1 MRRGAP
7 EIRGSLTLLGLA
19 ASVLLGCETHEP
31 APQPDPVPGLLASHS
46 VAAGSAL
53 ARDRPAAIV
62 DGQSV
67 TWAQLQP
74 RLAEAAGGQILDE
87 VILERALERDLARSS
102 IVVTA
107 DALAAE
113 ESAALEALDGDPL
126 RAEQLL
132 ASLRGAQGLGSER
145 WKALLYR
152 NAALRALARRDS
164 TISEENIRQAYDTL
178 HGPRRVCRLIVVAD
192 LPAAEKAKGR
202 LASGESFADVAA
214 LASIDSSAAR
224 GGLLAPIARED
235 PSYPPAFREALF
247 ALAPGARSELILLE
261 NGYAIV
267 ELREELKGDGADP
280 AASRTECE
288 RVARRAQER
297 VEMDRIAR
305 ALVRS
310 AKATIFDPHL
320 EGSWKAQRTTAGAP

>member
-1 MRRGAP
+1 MIQR
-7 EIRGSLTLLGLA
+7 LA
-19 ASVLLGCETHEP
+19 ATLAVCVLAGCETGERLPRLGP
-31 APQPDPVPGLLASHS
+31 APAPAAATSRTPANDGLTVS
-46 VAAGSAL
+46 
-53 ARDRPAAIV
+53 DRPAAIV

-87 VILERALERDLARSS
+87 VILERALERDLAQSS

-107 DALAAE
+107 EALAAE

-132 ASLRGAQGLGSER
+132 ASLRSAQGLGSER

-192 LPAAEKAKGR
+192 LPAAEKVKSR
-202 LASGESFADVAA
+202 LANGETFADVAA
-214 LASIDSSAAR
+214 LASTDSSAAR

-247 ALAPGARSELILLE
+247 TLAPSARSELILLE

-280 AASRTECE
+280 AQARAECE

-305 ALVRS
+305 ALVRG
-310 AKATIFDPHL
+310 AKTTIFEAHL
-320 EGSWKAQRTTAGAP
+320 EGSWKAQREGASTP

>member
-1 MRRGAP
+1 MSGRL
-7 EIRGSLTLLGLA
+7 SL
-19 ASVLLGCETHEP
+19 VLTVCVPLGCETSDRLPPIAP
-31 APQPDPVPGLLASHS
+31 APAGATSRSTASDG
-46 VAAGSAL
+46 AE

-67 TWAQLQP
+67 SWRQLQP
-74 RLAEAAGGQILDE
+74 RLAEIAGGQILDE
-87 VILERALERDLARSS
+87 VILERALERELARSS
-102 IVVTA
+102 LVITA
-107 DALAAE
+107 EALAAE
-113 ESAALEALDGDPL
+113 EAAALEALGGDPS

-132 ASLRGAQGLGSER
+132 ASLRAAQGLGNER
-145 WKALLYR
+145 WKALLFR

-192 LPAAEKAKGR
+192 LPAAERVKSR
-202 LASGESFADVAA
+202 LASGETFADVAA
-214 LASIDSSAAR
+214 LASIDSSASR

-280 AASRTECE
+280 AASRAECE

-310 AKATIFDPHL
+310 AKTTIFDAHL
-320 EGSWKAQRTTAGAP
+320 EGSWKTQRSTAITP